1 VAVSF
6 APPLAKSCG
15 VAFDLGTKQSGWFI
29 NLLGESLISI
39 SKIYKTDFKYFKDAC
54 VRSFVL
60 ILTRN
65 NGSELKTSAWGII
78 SGGYVGLVCCY
89 TLCDRLPALPD
100 WLSGD
105 CNTVVN
111 DLGLHAVMKKEVMG
125 VT

>member
-1 VAVSF
+1 MVV
-6 APPLAKSCG
+6 
-15 VAFDLGTKQSGWFI
+15 
-29 NLLGESLISI
+29 ISI
-39 SKIYKTDFKYFKDAC
+39 FIYHFI

-78 SGGYVGLVCCY
+78 SEGYVGRLVCAY

-105 CNTVVN
+105 CNAVVH

-125 VT
+125 VRVLLWSVGAAGGL